1 MVLLVCYLKTFLAGQ
16 ISPFILFYIISVWPS
31 LQWSIMKTRFS
42 KLMRKIKLVKFIA
55 NLRSRGKEEEKSV
68 LDRLSFWEV
77 EKTKFNEP
85 SRRILNFE
93 ISWLYKFYFLQSSE
107 LGLTVSDKILLY
119 YLFQVSGLVITIKTK
134 NGILGFHPSLSDS

>member
-31 LQWSIMKTRFS
+31 LQWPIMKTRFS

-68 LDRLSFWEV
+68 LDRLIFWEV
-77 EKTKFNEP
+77 EKTKFNETKKGIP
-85 SRRILNFE
+85 FLANFE
-93 ISWLYKFYFLQSSE
+93 FWDKLTIQILFSSQFRVRPY
-107 LGLTVSDKILLY
+107 GKWYNSFILP
-119 YLFQVSGLVITIKTK
+119 FSV
-134 NGILGFHPSLSDS
+134 